1 MNEYPFFSHCGEK
14 QLFKETP
21 NTFEFPF
28 THHRL
33 ASIQIAGISSFC
45 QNFISSRICLFY
57 SFQGSQ
63 GEATVNVQKLLSE
76 DGILK
81 LLHDKAV
88 VLS

>member
-1 MNEYPFFSHCGEK
+1 MNIHFSLIAERSNYLK
-14 QLFKETP
+14 RL

-57 SFQGSQ
+57 SFRGSQ